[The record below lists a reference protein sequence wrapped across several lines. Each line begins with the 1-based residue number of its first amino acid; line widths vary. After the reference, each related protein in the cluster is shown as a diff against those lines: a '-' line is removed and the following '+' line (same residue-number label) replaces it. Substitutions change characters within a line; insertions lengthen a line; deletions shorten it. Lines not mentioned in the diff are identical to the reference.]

1 MEKIWL
7 FSRREVHM
15 PKIMIIEDD
24 IQLRNHM
31 KELLVRDRYE
41 VYVVESFHN
50 VEDQFELFAP
60 DLVLLDINLPYYDGN
75 YYCRMF
81 RKRSKIPIVITSA
94 RNSDS
99 DQILSM
105 ELGADEYIV
114 KPFNIQVLLA
124 KVNALVRRL
133 YGDYA
138 GQGTT
143 QNISLYGITLDNAG
157 FKIIYKN
164 KTEELS
170 KNEFKLIKKFL
181 QQPNKVLSREILLE
195 ELWDESSFVDDNT
208 LTVNVTRV
216 KNKLANLELEDVIKT
231 KRGAGYLFDTSSLV

>member
-1 MEKIWL
+1 MA
-7 FSRREVHM
+7 
-15 PKIMIIEDD
+15 KIMIIEDD
-24 IQLRNHM
+24 IQLRNQI
-31 KELLVRDRYE
+31 KELLLRDQYE
-41 VYVVESFHN
+41 VYVVEDFHN
-50 VEDQFELFAP
+50 VEEQFGRYEP

-81 RKRSKIPIVITSA
+81 RKKSKIPIIITSA
-94 RNSDS
+94 RNSDT

-133 YGDYA
+133 YGEY
-138 GQGTT
+138 
-143 QNISLYGITLDNAG
+143 SLTESVQELSVFGITLDHNG
-157 FKIIYKN
+157 FKISYKSRM
-164 KTEELS
+164 EELS
-170 KNEFKLIKKFL
+170 KNEYKLIKKFL
-181 QQPNKVLSREILLE
+181 QNPNKILSREVLLE

-216 KNKLANLELEDVIKT
+216 KNKLMNLGVEDVIKT
-231 KRGAGYLFDTSSLV
+231 KRGAGYLFDTSFLEGQSI